1 MESKFSE
8 IATVDDVNK
17 FIEKI
22 NYVYIDKNK
31 EEGILYHYTSGESLK
46 GIIEDEELRITKS
59 EFLNDKGEIK
69 YTHSIILEIIDEF
82 MEGSPSD
89 EEKGFKTLIERGIDE
104 EEFLADS
111 YVMPFSTN
119 KDSNLLWS
127 NYANN
132 DGYNIGFRYPDIE
145 KILNLNINRN
155 KDKLSDQI
163 AVVLS
168 GNVIYDE
175 DKQREYLS
183 REILDMYK
191 IYMYCKKNEQLDK
204 FFEYISKNKVNVFL
218 HSLFFK
224 ASCFK
229 QEEEF
234 RIVIMPGNKVKSAN
248 SLKCRFTNG
257 VFIPYFKSSI
267 INNSSGKIRLPIES
281 ITIGPKNNLD
291 IAENGLRYFLNLNG
305 LDENRVKIKKSNI
318 PYRY

>member
-22 NYVYIDKNK
+22 NYVYIDQKK
-31 EEGILYHYTSGESLK
+31 EERILYHYTSGESLK

-69 YTHSIILEIIDEF
+69 YTHSTILKIIDEF
-82 MEGSPSD
+82 MASNPS
-89 EEKGFKTLIERGIDE
+89 EEEDGFKSLIERGIDE

-132 DGYNIGFRYPDIE
+132 DGYNIGFRYPEIE
-145 KILNLNINRN
+145 EILNLNINGS
-155 KDKLSDQI
+155 KDKFLDQA

-168 GNVIYDE
+168 NNVIYDE

-183 REILDMYK
+183 TEIICMYK
-191 IYMYCKKNEQLDK
+191 IYIYCKKNEQLDK
-204 FFEYISKNKVNVFL
+204 FFEYISKNKVNIFL

-234 RIVIMPGNKVKSAN
+234 RIVIMPGNRVNSAN

-291 IAENGLRYFLNLNG
+291 IAENGLRYFLNLND
-305 LDENRVKIKKSNI
+305 LDENMVKIKKSNI